1 MDKVKKIG
9 IISVILI
16 LSLSVGLLIYNQSIT
31 EESVRDRFI
40 EEEKERQLES
50 TKSISNHIQSDLNLV
65 ITMLDGL
72 ATSKY
77 FQEGDLMGTEPE
89 TLLKEKYFGYSDIVN
104 RLFVIDKDG
113 VVRMSLAPRGT
124 ETFLGQDFSLRNWV
138 KDTKTNLSLTLSG
151 GFERQGIYREFI
163 TYPIVNRE
171 SNEYIGMVGAAI
183 PTEPFFAKYGNVE
196 LGDRQFLVAF
206 DRSGTI
212 LANGADKKL
221 MGQNYFG
228 DYVQDFI
235 NRNTILNNLTHAL
248 LMGNSGYAIYDYGR
262 GERLTTQSP
271 IIIGDRPE
279 FFIQIVTPTD
289 QIHSQ
294 IRHVISDE
302 NIKMITLFTLT
313 FAAVVVLI
321 ILLAKWNNTLIKE
334 VEKKTR
340 ELFEAE
346 KRRKEIEES
355 LESMKEYVN
364 DVLKEAKTAMH
375 IRRLRGFGGRKNVF

>member
-9 IISVILI
+9 VISVISI
-16 LSLSVGLLIYNQSIT
+16 LSLSVGLLIYNQNIT
-31 EESVRDRFI
+31 EESVKDRFI
-40 EEEKERQLES
+40 EEEEERQLES

-65 ITMLDGL
+65 ISMLDGL

-77 FQEGDLMGTEPE
+77 FQEGDLTGTEPE
-89 TLLKEKYFGYSDIVN
+89 MLLKEKYDDYDHIVN

-113 VVRMSLAPRGT
+113 VVRMSLAPKGT
-124 ETFLGQDFSLRNWV
+124 ESFLGQDFSLRNWIR
-138 KDTKTNLSLTLSG
+138 DTETNLSLTLSG

-171 SNEYIGMVGAAI
+171 SDQYVGIVGAAI

-221 MGQNYFG
+221 IGQDYFG
-228 DYVQDFI
+228 NYVQDFI
-235 NRNTILNNLTHAL
+235 NHNTILNNLTRSL

-271 IIIGDRPE
+271 VIIGDRPE

-294 IRHVISDE
+294 IRHVISAE
-302 NIKMITLFTLT
+302 NLKMLTLFTST
-313 FAAVVVLI
+313 FVAVVVLI

-346 KRRKEIEES
+346 KRRKDIEES

-364 DVLKEAKTAMH
+364 DLLKEAKTAMG
-375 IRRLRGFGGRKNVF
+375 IRRLGGFGGRKH

>member
-1 MDKVKKIG
+1 LDKVKKIG

-89 TLLKEKYFGYSDIVN
+89 KLLKEKYNSYNEIVN

-138 KDTKTNLSLTLSG
+138 GDTKTNLSLTLSG

-171 SNEYIGMVGAAI
+171 SNQYIGMVGAAI

-206 DRSGTI
+206 DRFGTI

-235 NRNTILNNLTHAL
+235 NRNPILNNLTRAL
-248 LMGNSGYAIYDYGR
+248 MMGNSGYAIYDYGR

-294 IRHVISDE
+294 IRHVISAE
-302 NIKMITLFTLT
+302 NIKMITVFTLT

-364 DVLKEAKTAMH
+364 DVLKEAKTAMD
-375 IRRLRGFGGRKNVF
+375 IRRIRGFGGRKNLF

>member
-9 IISVILI
+9 VISVILI
-16 LSLSVGLLIYNQSIT
+16 LSLSVGLIIYNQSIT
-31 EESVRDRFI
+31 EESVRDRFT
-40 EEEKERQLES
+40 EEEKDRQLES

-89 TLLKEKYFGYSDIVN
+89 KLLKEKYDDYDDIVN

-113 VVRMSLAPRGT
+113 VVHMSLAPRGT
-124 ETFLGQDFSLRNWV
+124 ESFLGQDFSLRNWI
-138 KDTKTNLSLTLSG
+138 KDTKTNLNLTLSG

-171 SNEYIGMVGAAI
+171 SDQYIGIVGAAI
-183 PTEPFFAKYGNVE
+183 PTVPFFAKYGNVE

-212 LANGADKKL
+212 LANGVDKKL
-221 MGQNYFG
+221 IGQNYFG
-228 DYVQDFI
+228 NYVQDFI
-235 NRNTILNNLTHAL
+235 NHNTILNNLTRAL

-262 GERLTTQSP
+262 GERLNTQSP
-271 IIIGDRPE
+271 VIIGDRPE

-294 IRHVISDE
+294 IRHVISAE
-302 NIKMITLFTLT
+302 NLKMLTLFTST
-313 FAAVVVLI
+313 FVAVVVLI

-340 ELFEAE
+340 ELFVAE

-355 LESMKEYVN
+355 LEYMKEYVN
-364 DVLKEAKTAMH
+364 IVLKEAKTAMG
-375 IRRLRGFGGRKNVF
+375 IKRLGGFGGRKH

>member
-16 LSLSVGLLIYNQSIT
+16 LSLSVGLLSYNQSIT

-89 TLLKEKYFGYSDIVN
+89 TLLKEKYVGYKEIVN

-113 VVRMSLAPRGT
+113 IVRMSLAPRGT

-138 KDTKTNLSLTLSG
+138 KDTKTNHSLTLSG

-302 NIKMITLFTLT
+302 NIKMITLFTST

-375 IRRLRGFGGRKNVF
+375 IRRLRGFGGRKNFF

>member
-1 MDKVKKIG
+1 
-9 IISVILI
+9 LI

-302 NIKMITLFTLT
+302 NIKMITLFTST

>member
-89 TLLKEKYFGYSDIVN
+89 MLLKEKYDDYDGIVN
-104 RLFVIDKDG
+104 RLFVIDEDG
-113 VVRMSLAPRGT
+113 VVRMSVAPRGT

-302 NIKMITLFTLT
+302 NIKMITLFTST

>member
-113 VVRMSLAPRGT
+113 GVRMSLAPRGT

-163 TYPIVNRE
+163 TYPIVDRE

-302 NIKMITLFTLT
+302 NIKMITLFTST

-375 IRRLRGFGGRKNVF
+375 IRRLRGFGGRKNLF

>member
-9 IISVILI
+9 VISVILI
-16 LSLSVGLLIYNQSIT
+16 LSLSVGLIIYNQSIT
-31 EESVRDRFI
+31 EESVRDRFT

-89 TLLKEKYFGYSDIVN
+89 KLLKEKYDDYDDIVN

-124 ETFLGQDFSLRNWV
+124 ESFLGQDFSLRNWI
-138 KDTKTNLSLTLSG
+138 KDTKTNLNLTLSG

-171 SNEYIGMVGAAI
+171 SDQYIGIVGAAI
-183 PTEPFFAKYGNVE
+183 PTVPFFAKYGNVE

-212 LANGADKKL
+212 LANGVDKKL
-221 MGQNYFG
+221 IGQNYFG
-228 DYVQDFI
+228 NYVQDFI
-235 NRNTILNNLTHAL
+235 NHNTILNNLTRAL

-262 GERLTTQSP
+262 GERLNTQSP
-271 IIIGDRPE
+271 VIIGDRPE

-294 IRHVISDE
+294 IRHVISAE
-302 NIKMITLFTLT
+302 NLKMLTLFTST
-313 FAAVVVLI
+313 FVAVVVLI

-340 ELFEAE
+340 ELFVAE

-355 LESMKEYVN
+355 LEYMKEYVN
-364 DVLKEAKTAMH
+364 VVLKEAKTAMG
-375 IRRLRGFGGRKNVF
+375 IKRLGGFGGRKH

>member
-1 MDKVKKIG
+1 LDKVKKIG

-89 TLLKEKYFGYSDIVN
+89 MLLKEKYYDYDGIVN
-104 RLFVIDKDG
+104 RLFVIDEDG
-113 VVRMSLAPRGT
+113 VVRMSMAPRGT
-124 ETFLGQDFSLRNWV
+124 ETFLGQDFSLRNWIR
-138 KDTKTNLSLTLSG
+138 DTKTNLSLTLSG

-171 SNEYIGMVGAAI
+171 SNQYIGIVGAAI

-302 NIKMITLFTLT
+302 NIKMITLFTST

>member
-1 MDKVKKIG
+1 MDKVRKIG

-31 EESVRDRFI
+31 EESVRDRLI
-40 EEEKERQLES
+40 EEEEERQLES
-50 TKSISNHIQSDLNLV
+50 TKGISNHIQSDLNLV

-72 ATSKY
+72 ANSKY

-89 TLLKEKYFGYSDIVN
+89 MLLKEKYDDYDDIVN

-124 ETFLGQDFSLRNWV
+124 ETFLGQDFSLRNWIR
-138 KDTKTNLSLTLSG
+138 DTQTNLSLTLSG

-171 SNEYIGMVGAAI
+171 SNEYIGIVGAAI

-206 DRSGTI
+206 DRPGTI

-221 MGQNYFG
+221 IGQNYFG
-228 DYVQDFI
+228 NYVQDFI
-235 NRNTILNNLTHAL
+235 NHNTILNNLTRSL

-271 IIIGDRPE
+271 VIIGDRPE

-294 IRHVISDE
+294 IRHVISAE
-302 NIKMITLFTLT
+302 NLKMLTLFTST
-313 FAAVVVLI
+313 FVAIVVLI

-355 LESMKEYVN
+355 LESMKEYLN
-364 DVLKEAKTAMH
+364 DVLKEAKTAMS
-375 IRRLRGFGGRKNVF
+375 IRRLGGFGGRKH

>member
-1 MDKVKKIG
+1 LDKVKKIG

-171 SNEYIGMVGAAI
+171 SNQYIGIVGAAI

-302 NIKMITLFTLT
+302 NIKMITLFTST

>member
-16 LSLSVGLLIYNQSIT
+16 LSLSVGSLIYNQSIT
-31 EESVRDRFI
+31 EKSVRDRLI
-40 EEEKERQLES
+40 EEEEERQLES
-50 TKSISNHIQSDLNLV
+50 TKGISNHIQSDLNLV

-89 TLLKEKYFGYSDIVN
+89 MLLKEKYDDYDDIIN

-124 ETFLGQDFSLRNWV
+124 ESFLGQDFSLRNWIR
-138 KDTKTNLSLTLSG
+138 DTKTNLSLTLSG
-151 GFERQGIYREFI
+151 GFERQGIYKEFI

-171 SNEYIGMVGAAI
+171 SDQYIGIVGAAI

-221 MGQNYFG
+221 IGQNYFG
-228 DYVQDFI
+228 NYVQDFI
-235 NRNTILNNLTHAL
+235 NHNTILNNLTRSL
-248 LMGNSGYAIYDYGR
+248 LMGNSGYAIYDYGS

-271 IIIGDRPE
+271 VIIGDRPE

-294 IRHVISDE
+294 IRYVISAE
-302 NIKMITLFTLT
+302 NQKMLTLFTST
-313 FAAVVVLI
+313 FVAVVVLI

-355 LESMKEYVN
+355 LESMKEYLN
-364 DVLKEAKTAMH
+364 DILKEAKTVMG
-375 IRRLRGFGGRKNVF
+375 IRRLGGFGGRKH

>member
-1 MDKVKKIG
+1 LDKVKKIG

-65 ITMLDGL
+65 IAMLDGL

-89 TLLKEKYFGYSDIVN
+89 TLLREKYVGYSEIVN

-113 VVRMSLAPRGT
+113 IVRMSLAPRGT

-138 KDTKTNLSLTLSG
+138 IDTKTNLSLTLSG

-171 SNEYIGMVGAAI
+171 SNQYIGMVGAAI

-212 LANGADKKL
+212 LANGVDKKL

-235 NRNTILNNLTHAL
+235 NRNTILNNLTRAL
-248 LMGNSGYAIYDYGR
+248 MMGNSGYAIYDYGR

-271 IIIGDRPE
+271 VIIGDRPE

-294 IRHVISDE
+294 IRHVISAE
-302 NIKMITLFTLT
+302 NIKMITLFIST

-364 DVLKEAKTAMH
+364 DVLKEAKTVMD
-375 IRRLRGFGGRKNVF
+375 IRRLRGFGGRKNLF

>member
-279 FFIQIVTPTD
+279 FFLQIVTPTD

-302 NIKMITLFTLT
+302 NIKMITLFTST

>member
-1 MDKVKKIG
+1 LDKVKKIG

-16 LSLSVGLLIYNQSIT
+16 LSLSIGLIIYNQSIT

-89 TLLKEKYFGYSDIVN
+89 VLLKEKYDDYDGIVN
-104 RLFVIDKDG
+104 RLFVIDEDG
-113 VVRMSLAPRGT
+113 VVRMSIAPRGT
-124 ETFLGQDFSLRNWV
+124 ETFLGQDFSLRNWIR
-138 KDTKTNLSLTLSG
+138 DTKTNLNLTISG

-171 SNEYIGMVGAAI
+171 SDQYMGIVGAAI
-183 PTEPFFAKYGNVE
+183 PTVPFFAKYGNVE

-212 LANGADKKL
+212 LANGVDKKL
-221 MGQNYFG
+221 IGQNYFG
-228 DYVQDFI
+228 NYVQDFI
-235 NRNTILNNLTHAL
+235 NHNTILNNLTRAL

-262 GERLTTQSP
+262 GERLNTQSP
-271 IIIGDRPE
+271 VNIGDRPE

-294 IRHVISDE
+294 IRHVISAE
-302 NIKMITLFTLT
+302 NLKMLTLFTST
-313 FAAVVVLI
+313 FVAVVVLI

-340 ELFEAE
+340 ELFVAE

-355 LESMKEYVN
+355 LEYMKEYVN
-364 DVLKEAKTAMH
+364 VVLKEAKTAMG
-375 IRRLRGFGGRKNVF
+375 IRRLGGFGGRKH

>member
-16 LSLSVGLLIYNQSIT
+16 LSLSVGLLSYNQSIT

-279 FFIQIVTPTD
+279 FFLQIVTPTD

-302 NIKMITLFTLT
+302 NIKMITLFTST

-364 DVLKEAKTAMH
+364 DVLLVAKTAMH

>member
-16 LSLSVGLLIYNQSIT
+16 LSLSVGLLSYNQSIT

>member
-9 IISVILI
+9 VISVILI
-16 LSLSVGLLIYNQSIT
+16 LSLSVGLIIYNQSIT
-31 EESVRDRFI
+31 EESVRDRFT

-89 TLLKEKYFGYSDIVN
+89 KLLKEKYDDYDDIVN

-124 ETFLGQDFSLRNWV
+124 ESFLGQDFSLRNWI

-171 SNEYIGMVGAAI
+171 SDQYIGIVGAAI
-183 PTEPFFAKYGNVE
+183 PTVPFFAKYGNVE

-212 LANGADKKL
+212 LANGVDKKL
-221 MGQNYFG
+221 IGQNYFG
-228 DYVQDFI
+228 NYVQDFI
-235 NRNTILNNLTHAL
+235 NHNTILNNLTRAL

-262 GERLTTQSP
+262 GERLNTQSP
-271 IIIGDRPE
+271 VIIGDRPE

-294 IRHVISDE
+294 IRHVISAE
-302 NIKMITLFTLT
+302 NLKMLTLFTST
-313 FAAVVVLI
+313 FVAVVVLI
-321 ILLAKWNNTLIKE
+321 ILLVKWNNTLIKE

-340 ELFEAE
+340 ELFVAE

-355 LESMKEYVN
+355 LEYMKEYVN
-364 DVLKEAKTAMH
+364 VVLKEAKTAMG
-375 IRRLRGFGGRKNVF
+375 IKRLGGFGGRKH

>member
-1 MDKVKKIG
+1 LDKVKKIG

-294 IRHVISDE
+294 IRHVISAE
-302 NIKMITLFTLT
+302 NIKMITLFTST

>member
-113 VVRMSLAPRGT
+113 IVRMSLAPRGT

-171 SNEYIGMVGAAI
+171 SNQYIGIVGATI

-212 LANGADKKL
+212 LANGVDKKL
-221 MGQNYFG
+221 IGQNYFG

-294 IRHVISDE
+294 IRHVISAE
-302 NIKMITLFTLT
+302 NIKMITLFIST

-364 DVLKEAKTAMH
+364 DVLKEAKSTLG
-375 IRRLRGFGGRKNVF
+375 IRRLGGFGGRKH

>member
-1 MDKVKKIG
+1 LDKVKKIG

-302 NIKMITLFTLT
+302 NIKMITLFTST

>member
-65 ITMLDGL
+65 IAMLDGL

-89 TLLKEKYFGYSDIVN
+89 TLLREKYVGYSEIVN

-302 NIKMITLFTLT
+302 NIKMITLFTST

>member
-212 LANGADKKL
+212 LANGVDKKL
-221 MGQNYFG
+221 IGQNYFG
-228 DYVQDFI
+228 NYVQDFI
-235 NRNTILNNLTHAL
+235 NHNTILNNLTHSL

-262 GERLTTQSP
+262 GERLNTQSP
-271 IIIGDRPE
+271 VNIGDRPE

-302 NIKMITLFTLT
+302 NIKMITLFTST

>member
-9 IISVILI
+9 VISVILI
-16 LSLSVGLLIYNQSIT
+16 LSLSVGLIIYNQSIT
-31 EESVRDRFI
+31 EESVRDRFT
-40 EEEKERQLES
+40 EEEEERQLES

-77 FQEGDLMGTEPE
+77 FQEGDFMGTEPE
-89 TLLKEKYFGYSDIVN
+89 KLLKEKYDDYDDIVN

-124 ETFLGQDFSLRNWV
+124 ESFLGQDFSLRNWI

-171 SNEYIGMVGAAI
+171 SDQYIGIVGAAI
-183 PTEPFFAKYGNVE
+183 PTVPFFAKYGNVE

-212 LANGADKKL
+212 LANGVDKKL
-221 MGQNYFG
+221 IGQNYFG
-228 DYVQDFI
+228 NYVQDFI
-235 NRNTILNNLTHAL
+235 NHNTILNNLTRAL

-262 GERLTTQSP
+262 GERLNTQSP
-271 IIIGDRPE
+271 IIIGDRHE

-294 IRHVISDE
+294 IRHVISAE
-302 NIKMITLFTLT
+302 NLKMLTLFTST
-313 FAAVVVLI
+313 FVAVVVLI

-340 ELFEAE
+340 ELFVAE

-355 LESMKEYVN
+355 LEYMKEYVN
-364 DVLKEAKTAMH
+364 VVLKEAKTAMG
-375 IRRLRGFGGRKNVF
+375 IKRLGGFGGRKH

>member
-163 TYPIVNRE
+163 THPIVDRE

-302 NIKMITLFTLT
+302 NIKMITLFTST

>member
-171 SNEYIGMVGAAI
+171 SNQYIGMVGAAI

-235 NRNTILNNLTHAL
+235 NRNIILNNLTRAL

-302 NIKMITLFTLT
+302 NIKMITLFTST

>member
-1 MDKVKKIG
+1 LDKVKKIG

-89 TLLKEKYFGYSDIVN
+89 TLLREKYVGYSEIVN

-171 SNEYIGMVGAAI
+171 SNQYIGMVGAAI

-294 IRHVISDE
+294 IRHVISAE
-302 NIKMITLFTLT
+302 NIKMITLFTST

-375 IRRLRGFGGRKNVF
+375 IRRLRGFGGRKNLF

>member
-89 TLLKEKYFGYSDIVN
+89 TLLKEKYSGYNEIVN

-138 KDTKTNLSLTLSG
+138 RDTKTNLSLTLSG

-171 SNEYIGMVGAAI
+171 SNEYLGMVGAAI

-235 NRNTILNNLTHAL
+235 NRNSILNNLTRAL
-248 LMGNSGYAIYDYGR
+248 MMGNPGYAIYDYGR

-271 IIIGDRPE
+271 VIIGDRPE

-294 IRHVISDE
+294 IRHVISAE
-302 NIKMITLFTLT
+302 NIKMITLFTST

-364 DVLKEAKTAMH
+364 DVLKEAKTAMD
-375 IRRLRGFGGRKNVF
+375 IRRFRGFGGRKSLF

>member
-9 IISVILI
+9 VISVILI
-16 LSLSVGLLIYNQSIT
+16 LSLSVGLIIYNQSIT
-31 EESVRDRFI
+31 EESVRERFI

-89 TLLKEKYFGYSDIVN
+89 KLLKEKYDDYDDIVN

-124 ETFLGQDFSLRNWV
+124 ESFLGQDFSLRNWI
-138 KDTKTNLSLTLSG
+138 KDTKTNLNLTLSG

-171 SNEYIGMVGAAI
+171 SDQYIGIVGAAI
-183 PTEPFFAKYGNVE
+183 PTVPFFAKYGNVE

-212 LANGADKKL
+212 LANGVDKKL
-221 MGQNYFG
+221 IGQNYFG
-228 DYVQDFI
+228 NYVQDFI
-235 NRNTILNNLTHAL
+235 NHNTILNNLTRAL

-262 GERLTTQSP
+262 GERLNTQSP
-271 IIIGDRPE
+271 VIIGDRPE
-279 FFIQIVTPTD
+279 FFVQIVTPTD

-294 IRHVISDE
+294 IRHVISAE
-302 NIKMITLFTLT
+302 NLKMLTLFTST
-313 FAAVVVLI
+313 FVAVVVLI

-340 ELFEAE
+340 ELFVAE
-346 KRRKEIEES
+346 KRRKELEES
-355 LESMKEYVN
+355 FEYMKEYVN
-364 DVLKEAKTAMH
+364 IVLKEAKTAMG
-375 IRRLRGFGGRKNVF
+375 IKRLGGFGGRKH

>member
-89 TLLKEKYFGYSDIVN
+89 TLLREKYVGYSEIVN

-163 TYPIVNRE
+163 TYPIVDRE

-271 IIIGDRPE
+271 VIIGDRPE

-294 IRHVISDE
+294 IRHVISAE
-302 NIKMITLFTLT
+302 NIKMITLFTST

-375 IRRLRGFGGRKNVF
+375 IRRLRGFGGRKNLF

>member
-89 TLLKEKYFGYSDIVN
+89 MLLKEKYDDYDGIVN
-104 RLFVIDKDG
+104 RLFVIDEDG
-113 VVRMSLAPRGT
+113 VVRMSIAPRGT
-124 ETFLGQDFSLRNWV
+124 ETFLGQDFSLRNWIR
-138 KDTKTNLSLTLSG
+138 DTKTNLNLTISG

-302 NIKMITLFTLT
+302 NIKMITLFTST